1 MKKTKKSTKLSTKHG
16 TERYQS
22 RIQDVGDIDSKL
34 KHIQRVGYDMNF
46 YFGDFYKYLY
56 GKNSNNNS
64 IIVYED
70 ILYIFDKCFKFL
82 ITTYPVPEKFV
93 PTKKYFLSST
103 KRNIIDNIS
112 DYLNKSIVINYFNKK
127 VSAQLLNMEI
137 MFNNAYFSAIT
148 SSGELLNFSFDDI
161 YDIVLSKNQQL
172 FYFPFR
178 NPSISESLASY
189 FLKKDVTIS
198 LNGASINA
206 KILNYIKVDNNIWF
220 RIIEK
225 DTISFINSAD
235 IYDIKIYRP
244 NTPNTITNSKSNDN
258 LYLLKKKYY
267 KSFIRLNAILAT
279 ENNLEYIANKFN
291 FFELENHD
299 VIHSTLGNGKIAH
312 FIFNTIIV
320 DFDNGE
326 SKCFTFPDCFED
338 NLLTIP
344 CSDVVIPLVKEKIEN
359 YRTHL
364 NFEKDKSNKWFLDI
378 EPKIR
383 LEEIGFSL
391 SIATSYEE
399 INCLIDEKSKIER
412 KLYSKSN
419 IGKPKAL
426 YNLNNND
433 LVITTQIEDLKNKNK
448 QKSFI
453 TSFLGKNVIIFCRER
468 RFMAKVLNGIYI
480 NQDLWI
486 RIKVSSN
493 YEFIKVSDIYDI
505 RLAIDY
511 INLNDKIF
519 SGFERLNSL
528 KRKIYSYTILICE
541 LNTLINNLDLIAS
554 KFNLLGIK
562 NISVE
567 LKGFG
572 YGTISYF
579 IDDNIFVDFKSGL
592 TRIFTFPYC
601 FYENNLILN
610 TSKNKTKV
618 SQAQIDNTKNT
629 YEQQIKYH
637 KNALELYKIRYRIE
651 ELKFKLSNCEDGMLD
666 KLLEERY
673 SLEKK
678 YYKQKLKHTNS
689 D

>member
-22 RIQDVGDIDSKL
+22 RIQDIGDIDSKL
-34 KHIQRVGYDMNF
+34 KHIQRVGYDMNC

-56 GKNSNNNS
+56 GKNSNNNN

-70 ILYIFDKCFKFL
+70 NLYIFDKSFRVL
-82 ITTYPVPEKFV
+82 ITTYPVPERFV

-172 FYFPFR
+172 FYLPFK
-178 NPSISESLASY
+178 NHAISESLASY

-225 DTISFINSAD
+225 DSISFINSAD
-235 IYDIKIYRP
+235 IYDIKIYSP

-312 FIFNTIIV
+312 FIFNTVIV

-326 SKCFTFPDCFED
+326 SKCFTFPDCFEN

-344 CSDVVIPLVKEKIEN
+344 CSNVVTPFIKEKIEN
-359 YRTHL
+359 YITNL
-364 NFEKDKSNKWFLDI
+364 DFEKNKLNKWILYI
-378 EPKIR
+378 EPKIK
-383 LEEIGFSL
+383 LEEISFSL
-391 SIATSYEE
+391 SSASSFEE
-399 INCLIDEKSKIER
+399 IDCLIEEKSKIER
-412 KLYSKSN
+412 KFYSMSKVDRT
-419 IGKPKAL
+419 IAL
-426 YNLNNND
+426 SNLNND
-433 LVITTQIEDLKNKNK
+433 EFITTQIKDLKDKNK
-448 QKSFI
+448 QKAFI
-453 TSFLGKNVIIFCRER
+453 SSFLGKDVVIFCRER
-468 RFMAKVLNGIYI
+468 RFKAKVLNEIYI

-486 RIKVSSN
+486 RIKVASN

-511 INLNDKIF
+511 INLNDRIF
-519 SGFERLNSL
+519 PGFSRLNSL
-528 KRKIYSYTILICE
+528 KRKIYSSTILICE
-541 LNTLINNLDLIAS
+541 LKTLINNLDLIAS

-562 NISVE
+562 NIPVK

-610 TSKNKTKV
+610 TSKNKSKV

-666 KLLEERY
+666 KLLEEKY

-678 YYKQKLKHTNS
+678 YYKQKLKH
-689 D
+689 DKR

>member
-22 RIQDVGDIDSKL
+22 RIQNIGDIDSKL
-34 KHIQRVGYDMNF
+34 KHIQRVGYNMNC

-56 GKNSNNNS
+56 GKNSNNNN

-70 ILYIFDKCFKFL
+70 NLYIFDKSFRVL

-103 KRNIIDNIS
+103 KRNIIDTIS

-172 FYFPFR
+172 FYLPFK
-178 NPSISESLASY
+178 NHAISESLASY

-235 IYDIKIYRP
+235 IYDIKIYSP
-244 NTPNTITNSKSNDN
+244 NTPNAITNSKSNQN

-312 FIFNTIIV
+312 FIFNTVIV

-326 SKCFTFPDCFED
+326 SKCFTFPDCFEN

-344 CSDVVIPLVKEKIEN
+344 CSNVVTPFIKEKIEN
-359 YRTHL
+359 YITNL
-364 NFEKDKSNKWFLDI
+364 DFEKNKLNKWILYI
-378 EPKIR
+378 EPKIK
-383 LEEIGFSL
+383 LEEISFSL
-391 SIATSYEE
+391 SSASSFEE
-399 INCLIDEKSKIER
+399 IDCLIEEKSKIER

-426 YNLNNND
+426 SNFNNND

-453 TSFLGKNVIIFCRER
+453 TSFFGKNVIIFCRER
-468 RFMAKVLNGIYI
+468 RFKAKVLNEIYI

-486 RIKVSSN
+486 RIKVASN

-511 INLNDKIF
+511 INLNDRIF
-519 SGFERLNSL
+519 PGFSRLNSL
-528 KRKIYSYTILICE
+528 KRKIYSSTILICE
-541 LNTLINNLDLIAS
+541 LKTLVNNLNLIANQ
-554 KFNLLGIK
+554 FNLLGMK

-579 IDDNIFVDFKSGL
+579 IDDNILVDFKSGL

-601 FYENNLILN
+601 FYENNFILN

-666 KLLEERY
+666 KLLEEKY

-678 YYKQKLKHTNS
+678 YYKQKLKH
-689 D
+689 DKR

>member
-1 MKKTKKSTKLSTKHG
+1 M
-16 TERYQS
+16 
-22 RIQDVGDIDSKL
+22 
-34 KHIQRVGYDMNF
+34 
-46 YFGDFYKYLY
+46 
-56 GKNSNNNS
+56 
-64 IIVYED
+64 
-70 ILYIFDKCFKFL
+70 
-82 ITTYPVPEKFV
+82 
-93 PTKKYFLSST
+93 
-103 KRNIIDNIS
+103 
-112 DYLNKSIVINYFNKK
+112 
-127 VSAQLLNMEI
+127 
-137 MFNNAYFSAIT
+137 
-148 SSGELLNFSFDDI
+148 
-161 YDIVLSKNQQL
+161 
-172 FYFPFR
+172 
-178 NPSISESLASY
+178 
-189 FLKKDVTIS
+189 
-198 LNGASINA
+198 
-206 KILNYIKVDNNIWF
+206 
-220 RIIEK
+220 
-225 DTISFINSAD
+225 
-235 IYDIKIYRP
+235 
-244 NTPNTITNSKSNDN
+244 
-258 LYLLKKKYY
+258 
-267 KSFIRLNAILAT
+267 
-279 ENNLEYIANKFN
+279 
-291 FFELENHD
+291 ENHD

-312 FIFNTIIV
+312 FIFNTVIV

-326 SKCFTFPDCFED
+326 SKCFTFPDCFEN

-344 CSDVVIPLVKEKIEN
+344 CSNVVTPFIKEKIEN
-359 YRTHL
+359 YITNL
-364 NFEKDKSNKWFLDI
+364 DFEKNKLNKWILDI

-383 LEEIGFSL
+383 LEEISFSL

-419 IGKPKAL
+419 IGNPKAL
-426 YNLNNND
+426 SNFNNND

-468 RFMAKVLNGIYI
+468 RFKAKVLNGIYI

-486 RIKVSSN
+486 RIKVASN

-519 SGFERLNSL
+519 SGLERLNSL
-528 KRKIYSYTILICE
+528 KRKIYSSTILICE

-610 TSKNKTKV
+610 TSKNKSKV

-666 KLLEERY
+666 KLLEEKY

-678 YYKQKLKHTNS
+678 YYKQKLKH
-689 D
+689 DKR